1 MGDIRMAAISPS
13 VPAQTMCVAEV
24 QGERRPEDNSGESTN
39 GKLGRGSNG
48 KVRRGGQV
56 SNGKVRSGG
65 LNQVR
70 QALDG
75 GSPTIPGI
83 ARGRPT
89 ALDGGEAELILLKLN
104 FVPGPDPS
112 LVDPERHL
120 LPQSRPLP

>member
-24 QGERRPEDNSGESTN
+24 QRKRRTEKNSGKSTN
-39 GKLGRGSNG
+39 GKLGSGSNG

-75 GSPTIPGI
+75 GSPSIPGI
-83 ARGRPT
+83 A
-89 ALDGGEAELILLKLN
+89 GGN
-104 FVPGPDPS
+104 
-112 LVDPERHL
+112 
-120 LPQSRPLP
+120 